1 MLFFSGLTHE
11 DSDDHGVSSSV
22 TPSVVHGKM
31 DFDLKGFSLN
41 EPGITSTPN
50 KPTVDKFIAR

>member
-1 MLFFSGLTHE
+1 MAQE
-11 DSDDHGVSSSV
+11 DCNDEDFSSSV
-22 TPSVVHGKM
+22 TPSVVAAKLE
-31 DFDLKGFSLN
+31 FDLKGFSLN